1 MASKVI
7 YTVVAVVGIATAS
20 TVAWWYQ
27 NNANNTTT
35 NITGGGGAG
44 PAGGGAGRPVGVELA
59 KVQKQTLRD
68 DAEAVGTLRS
78 RQNVMLRPE
87 VAGRI
92 LALGF
97 ADGARVSAGQ
107 VLVQLD
113 DTLQRAE
120 VQQSLAQMSIAKANH
135 KRNQELVAQN
145 FVAQRVRDESAASL
159 QVAEAQ
165 VGLSCARLE
174 RMRIVAPFA
183 GVVGIR
189 NINVGDFVKD
199 GADLINL
206 EDIGTLYVDYRLP
219 ERYQSKVAAG
229 QTIELRVDAVPN
241 RLYKANVE
249 AVDPTID
256 ANGRSIGVR
265 AILPNG
271 PGEPIAARPAGGPGG
286 QSAAPG
292 ASNAQSSGASA
303 SAAAAGKPA
312 VSNSINAASGA
323 KAESSPT
330 GKPSAPA
337 APPVSSNNRVS
348 SAIQLA
354 TPQSLGC
361 PPNVFD
367 RARVQPLATAQ
378 GGPLRPGMFAR
389 VTAVFAVKPNALVVP
404 EEAIV
409 PQGGKQFV
417 IKAVAYADLPAQPAS
432 AASGAGSAGGAVS
445 AGGPSA
451 TAASPASAAS
461 APAPDALVSQ
471 RVEVKLGIRR
481 AGQVEITEGL
491 NEGEQIVIAG
501 QQRLQKDGTQL
512 RVVELGR
519 GAANTASA
527 SASSPGGASSGA
539 GSASSASAP
548 SGAASR

>member
-35 NITGGGGAG
+35 NITGGGGTG

-145 FVAQRVRDESAASL
+145 FVAQRVLDESAASL
-159 QVAEAQ
+159 QVADAQ
-165 VGLSCARLE
+165 LGLSCARLE

-219 ERYQSKVAAG
+219 ERYQSKVAVG

-241 RLYKANVE
+241 RLYKANLE
-249 AVDPTID
+249 AIDPTID

-271 PGEPIAARPAGGPGG
+271 PGEPIAVRPAGGPGG
-286 QSAAPG
+286 PGGQGPAGAP
-292 ASNAQSSGASA
+292 NAQSAGPSTSA
-303 SAAAAGKPA
+303 PAAAAASAKSAGANQPNAAVGKPA
-312 VSNSINAASGA
+312 V
-323 KAESSPT
+323 
-330 GKPSAPA
+330 APA
-337 APPVSSNNRVS
+337 ANNRVS

-354 TPQSLGC
+354 SPQSLGC
-361 PPNVFD
+361 PPNVFE
-367 RARVQPLATAQ
+367 RARVQPLASAQ

-409 PQGGKQFV
+409 PQGGRQFV

-432 AASGAGSAGGAVS
+432 AASGAGSPS
-445 AGGPSA
+445 GPSA
-451 TAASPASAAS
+451 SAVPPASAAS

-491 NEGEQIVIAG
+491 KEGEQIVIAG
-501 QQRLQKDGTQL
+501 QQRLQKDGTVL

-519 GAANTASA
+519 GAANAASA
-527 SASSPGGASSGA
+527 SASSASGASSEA
-539 GSASSASAP
+539 GSSSSASAP

>member
-27 NNANNTTT
+27 NSANNTTT

-44 PAGGGAGRPVGVELA
+44 PTGAGAGRPVGVELA

-145 FVAQRVRDESAASL
+145 FVAQRVLDESAASL
-159 QVAEAQ
+159 QVADAQ
-165 VGLSCARLE
+165 LGLSCARLE

-219 ERYQSKVAAG
+219 ERYQAKVAAG
-229 QTIELRVDAVPN
+229 QTIELRLDAVPN
-241 RLYKANVE
+241 RLYKANLE
-249 AVDPTID
+249 AIDPTID

-271 PGEPIAARPAGGPGG
+271 SGEPIAVRPAGGPGG
-286 QSAAPG
+286 QGPAGANQPNATGGDRASSSAG
-292 ASNAQSSGASA
+292 
-303 SAAAAGKPA
+303 GKPA
-312 VSNSINAASGA
+312 V
-323 KAESSPT
+323 
-330 GKPSAPA
+330 APA
-337 APPVSSNNRVS
+337 ANNRVS

-361 PPNVFD
+361 PPNVFE
-367 RARVQPLATAQ
+367 RARVQPLASAQ

-409 PQGGKQFV
+409 PQGGRQFV

-432 AASGAGSAGGAVS
+432 AASGAAGASSASGAGGSVGS
-445 AGGPSA
+445 GNPSGPSA
-451 TAASPASAAS
+451 LAAPPASAAS

-491 NEGEQIVIAG
+491 KEGEQIVIAG
-501 QQRLQKDGTQL
+501 QQRLQKDGTVL

-519 GAANTASA
+519 GPANAASA
-527 SASSPGGASSGA
+527 A
-539 GSASSASAP
+539 ASAA
-548 SGAASR
+548 SATTANAASGPASR

>member
-1 MASKVI
+1 
-7 YTVVAVVGIATAS
+7 
-20 TVAWWYQ
+20 
-27 NNANNTTT
+27 
-35 NITGGGGAG
+35 
-44 PAGGGAGRPVGVELA
+44 
-59 KVQKQTLRD
+59 
-68 DAEAVGTLRS
+68 
-78 RQNVMLRPE
+78 
-87 VAGRI
+87 
-92 LALGF
+92 
-97 ADGARVSAGQ
+97 
-107 VLVQLD
+107 
-113 DTLQRAE
+113 
-120 VQQSLAQMSIAKANH
+120 
-135 KRNQELVAQN
+135 
-145 FVAQRVRDESAASL
+145 
-159 QVAEAQ
+159 
-165 VGLSCARLE
+165 
-174 RMRIVAPFA
+174 MRIVAPFA

-219 ERYQSKVAAG
+219 ERYQAKVAVG
-229 QTIELRVDAVPN
+229 QTIELRLDAVPN

-286 QSAAPG
+286 QG
-292 ASNAQSSGASA
+292 
-303 SAAAAGKPA
+303 AAAG
-312 VSNSINAASGA
+312 AASGA
-323 KAESSPT
+323 KAEPSIT

-337 APPVSSNNRVS
+337 APPVAGNNRVS

-367 RARVQPLATAQ
+367 RARVQPLASAQ

-417 IKAVAYADLPAQPAS
+417 IKAVAYADLPVQPAS
-432 AASGAGSAGGAVS
+432 AASGAGSAGG

-501 QQRLQKDGTQL
+501 QQRLQKDGTVL

-519 GAANTASA
+519 GPANAASA
-527 SASSPGGASSGA
+527 A
-539 GSASSASAP
+539 ASSASATSANSASAIAA

>member
-44 PAGGGAGRPVGVELA
+44 PTGGGAGRPVGVELA

-145 FVAQRVRDESAASL
+145 FVSQRVLDESAASL
-159 QVAEAQ
+159 QVADAQ
-165 VGLSCARLE
+165 LGLSCARLE

-219 ERYQSKVAAG
+219 ERYQSKVAVG
-229 QTIELRVDAVPN
+229 QTIELRLDAVPN
-241 RLYKANVE
+241 RLYKANLE
-249 AVDPTID
+249 AIDPTID

-286 QSAAPG
+286 QGGPAPAGAPG
-292 ASNAQSSGASA
+292 AAGAPNAQSAGTSALAPAATAASA
-303 SAAAAGKPA
+303 KPAGANQPNAAGGDRASSSAGGKPA
-312 VSNSINAASGA
+312 V
-323 KAESSPT
+323 
-330 GKPSAPA
+330 APA
-337 APPVSSNNRVS
+337 ANNRVS

-354 TPQSLGC
+354 SPQSLGC
-361 PPNVFD
+361 PPNVFE
-367 RARVQPLATAQ
+367 RARVQPLASAQ

-409 PQGGKQFV
+409 PQGGRQFV

-432 AASGAGSAGGAVS
+432 AAIGAGNPS
-445 AGGPSA
+445 GPSA
-451 TAASPASAAS
+451 SAAPPASAAS

-491 NEGEQIVIAG
+491 KEGEQIVIAG
-501 QQRLQKDGTQL
+501 QQRLQKDGTVL

-519 GAANTASA
+519 GPANAASA
-527 SASSPGGASSGA
+527 A
-539 GSASSASAP
+539 ASSASATSANSASASAA